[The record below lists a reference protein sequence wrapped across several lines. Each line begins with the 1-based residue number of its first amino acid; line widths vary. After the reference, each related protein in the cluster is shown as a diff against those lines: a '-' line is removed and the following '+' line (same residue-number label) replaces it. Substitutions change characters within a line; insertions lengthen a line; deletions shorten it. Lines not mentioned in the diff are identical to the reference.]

1 MVATAVV
8 ETWKGSELREV
19 RYYASPSWTC
29 DTSFAKKGERVVL
42 FLTKQKDSKLLRIT
56 HSGRGRMPMRDV
68 KDKRHATISDDV
80 ILPDKTP
87 TISETKTVNITLP
100 SMKPGEPGIGPLTF
114 THEETSIE
122 LGTLRNLVK
131 SKAP

>member
-1 MVATAVV
+1 
-8 ETWKGSELREV
+8 
-19 RYYASPSWTC
+19 
-29 DTSFAKKGERVVL
+29 
-42 FLTKQKDSKLLRIT
+42 
-56 HSGRGRMPMRDV
+56 MRDE

-87 TISETKTVNITLP
+87 TISETKTVNINLVP
-100 SMKPGEPGIGPLTF
+100 MKPGEPGIGPLTF

-131 SKAP
+131 SKVAVNKVACLDTSSECNKHGDTNLSLA